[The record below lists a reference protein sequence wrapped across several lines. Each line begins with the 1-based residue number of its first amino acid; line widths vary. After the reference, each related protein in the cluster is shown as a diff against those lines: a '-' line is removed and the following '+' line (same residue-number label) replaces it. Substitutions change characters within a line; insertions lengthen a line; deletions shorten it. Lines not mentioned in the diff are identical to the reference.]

1 MRHANDDHNILCS
14 AVLCKL
20 FLYSNPD
27 ISVPPFS
34 GVISFRAF
42 FQIIPSFHRS
52 LFLSGVLPNEEGS
65 RSLDHCA
72 REKTIHG
79 RNVTFKVQTLLF
91 GLDFQIK
98 SKNGIAWI
106 QIEGCEKKDYSGMPN
121 QLPNHVRM
129 NQCFFS
135 PLRSPIIPWS
145 VKTKEKLLIEPVPN
159 SLGRPK
165 QKIEGEEDP
174 SYWCSLP
181 RSLRHEG
188 ISFLSSIHVLCR
200 KEKSL

>member
-1 MRHANDDHNILCS
+1 
-14 AVLCKL
+14 
-20 FLYSNPD
+20 
-27 ISVPPFS
+27 
-34 GVISFRAF
+34 
-42 FQIIPSFHRS
+42 
-52 LFLSGVLPNEEGS
+52 
-65 RSLDHCA
+65 
-72 REKTIHG
+72 
-79 RNVTFKVQTLLF
+79 
-91 GLDFQIK
+91 
-98 SKNGIAWI
+98 
-106 QIEGCEKKDYSGMPN
+106 MPN

-145 VKTKEKLLIEPVPN
+145 VKTKEKLLIETVPN

-200 KEKSL
+200 KEKSLQCFPIYGTFFWLALPLPLGTKAGLLKMRERAKYFLNVEPMRISLTTFFDSLHDSVLVAHCESVN